1 MNIERLS
8 ILMKRVHMVR
18 LALAVIALNLIL
30 FVFVVLPQNNRIAR
44 LQSEYGI
51 TRTRLAAS
59 QKNITHLKNRLQSL
73 QQAEKDLKSVY
84 SRILIPNK
92 SGVTDIRLELESLAQ
107 SLQIKKENFTY
118 NYEPLADFNL
128 QRFQLGVPVEGNYRN
143 IRQFI
148 NSIER
153 SKHFLILER
162 VDLSEQKSDILNLDF
177 QLSTYLTDDKT

>member
-8 ILMKRVHMVR
+8 ILMKRVHLVR
-18 LALAVIALNLIL
+18 LALAVIVLNLIL

-44 LQSEYGI
+44 LQSEYGL
-51 TRTRLAAS
+51 TRTRLASS
-59 QKNITHLKNRLQSL
+59 QKNIANLKNRLQRL
-73 QQAEKDLKSVY
+73 QQAENDLKSVY
-84 SRILIPNK
+84 SRILIPNQ

-107 SLQIKKENFTY
+107 SLEIKKENFTY
-118 NYEPLADFNL
+118 NYEPLPDFNL
-128 QRFQLGVPVEGNYRN
+128 QQFRLGVPVEGNYRN
-143 IRQFI
+143 IRRFI